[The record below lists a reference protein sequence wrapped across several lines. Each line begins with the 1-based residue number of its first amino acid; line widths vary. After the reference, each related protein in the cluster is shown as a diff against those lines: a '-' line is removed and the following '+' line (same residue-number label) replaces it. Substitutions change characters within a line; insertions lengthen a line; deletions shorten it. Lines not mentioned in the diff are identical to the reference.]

1 MQKTVLVFPSGMAK
15 SLEKLAQLKQQGVR
29 VIGSSSVPSEL
40 ARSHYPN
47 WEYLP
52 YISEPDFNQHLLA
65 LIEQCGID
73 EIFTPNLVVWN
84 YFSQHL
90 SSLAPHVKLMNASP
104 HDEILQPFRIAMK
117 KAEQSICFMDALGA
131 SANAE
136 TPSVSLLEIA
146 SLHRYVEVIP
156 GMCDDDKLQALITIA
171 ANTVPGDIVE
181 IGTWWGKSAF
191 ALMYLGRLFS
201 IGSVLCV
208 DPWSDAGLVQGESVV
223 DSGSAVASAD
233 EAFDVFRM
241 NMLPFANGNI
251 NYLRHP
257 SVEAVRH
264 YECDSESHPTIR
276 SPEFGTVNYAGRISI
291 LHIDGNH
298 SLEAVRADMQAW
310 TRFVLP
316 GGWIVFDDYV
326 WPYGT
331 GPKEIGDQF
340 LIEHAAQIQNSF
352 VIGTALFV
360 QLHSSLHF

>member
-1 MQKTVLVFPSGMAK
+1 MQKTVLIFPSGMAK
-15 SLEKLAQLKQQGVR
+15 SLEKLEQLQSQGVR
-29 VIGSSSVPSEL
+29 IIGASSVPSEL
-40 ARSHYPN
+40 ARSRYPH

-52 YISEPDFNQHLLA
+52 YISEPDFNQHLVA
-65 LIEQCGID
+65 LIAQYEID
-73 EIFTPNLVVWN
+73 EIFTPNLVAWN
-84 YFSQHL
+84 YFSEHL
-90 SSLAPHVKLMNASP
+90 AKLAAHVKLMNASP
-104 HDEILQPFRIAMK
+104 HDEILQPFRSALK
-117 KAEQSICFMDALGA
+117 KAEQSLDFMDTLGVLDK
-131 SANAE
+131 SE
-136 TPSVSLLEIA
+136 TASVSKLQMA
-146 SLHRYVEVIP
+146 SLHRYIEVIP

-191 ALMYLGRLFS
+191 AFAYLSRLFS

-241 NMLPFANGNI
+241 NMLPFSHGNI
-251 NYLRHP
+251 NYLRYP
-257 SVEAVRH
+257 SVEAVSH
-264 YECDSESHPTIR
+264 YAQHREIH
-276 SPEFGTVNYAGRISI
+276 SPEFGAVNYVGRISI

-310 TRFVLP
+310 TQYVLP

-340 LIEHAAQIQNSF
+340 LLDHAAQIQNSF

-360 QLHSSLHF
+360 QLHTSLQS